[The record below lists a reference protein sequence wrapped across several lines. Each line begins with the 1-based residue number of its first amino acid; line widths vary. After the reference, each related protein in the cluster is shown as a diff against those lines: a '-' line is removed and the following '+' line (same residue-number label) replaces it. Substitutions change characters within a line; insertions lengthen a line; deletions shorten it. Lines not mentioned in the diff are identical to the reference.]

1 MGVCVYECLHVCV
14 VWVFVYMNVC
24 MCMGASVCVG
34 VGAHVC
40 GGQKMTLNA
49 MTINRMETFFISFHD
64 ICSGNMEF

>member
-1 MGVCVYECLHVCV
+1 MCMWCGCL
-14 VWVFVYMNVC
+14 YMNIC

-34 VGAHVC
+34 VGAHEC
-40 GGQKMTLNA
+40 GGQELTVKA